1 MPDRMHAANRSKGVF
16 VMGDTYQTRRPVL
29 NVRIGGFWSGD
40 IGLTLITISL
50 AILIFVITPFR
61 EAGLPGRLLFELI
74 VVALMV
80 SGAVTVKQRY
90 FAKAFMIAVVLVTA
104 VVLAAGRLHPTLF
117 LHQLGSFL
125 VTIVLLIYVRI
136 VLLVMFREGPM
147 TWSRIQGGIC
157 AYLLLGMAWASAF
170 QFVEQILP
178 GSFSFVTAPA
188 DMDQLTSKLTYFSF
202 ATLTTVGSTIA
213 PVHPI
218 ARSLTIAEAVVGQ
231 LFPPTLIGAL
241 VAMAMSSRNKS

>member
-1 MPDRMHAANRSKGVF
+1 VRD
-16 VMGDTYQTRRPVL
+16 DTYQTRRPVL

-61 EAGLPGRLLFELI
+61 EAGLPGRFLFELT
-74 VVALMV
+74 VVALMIF
-80 SGAVTVKQRY
+80 GALTAKQSY
-90 FAKAFMIAVVLVTA
+90 FAKASVIVVVLITA

-125 VTIVLLIYVRI
+125 VTVVLLLYVRV
-136 VLLVMFREGPM
+136 VLLVMFRGGPM
-147 TWSRIQGGIC
+147 TWSRIQGGIS

-188 DMDQLTSKLTYFSF
+188 DIDQLTSKLTYFSF

-241 VAMAMSSRNKS
+241 VAMAMGSRNRS